1 MEGSMRVAC
10 CVVALGVILGTSV
23 SAQAIGERETANT
36 LRAPAGSVGPPA
48 TLEAMKWLVGQWKGT
63 GLGGVSEEIWS
74 EPAGGVMMGMYRLV
88 VNGKPSFYEFIH
100 LAEEN
105 GSLVMKLKHF
115 NADLTA
121 WEEKERFV
129 TFRLVKLG
137 ANEAYFSGLTFRR
150 SVDRLQ
156 VFLALRD
163 KEGKVREE
171 EFRMERVR

>member
-137 ANEAYFSGLTFRR
+137 ADEAYFSGLTFRR